1 MAIDDRGHDVQRLFE
16 RVCRA
21 LGEHREGTHF
31 PKIATDLIRPTHD
44 GYDLIGL
51 ADRGERV
58 VYYARRDEEII
69 LVPFDK
75 HGIERGRG
83 EVVAHGVDDPRSW
96 ATVNQPRLVWSVY
109 L

>member
-21 LGEHREGTHF
+21 LGEHRQGAHF

-44 GYDLIGL
+44 GYDLLGL
-51 ADRGERV
+51 ADDGARV
-58 VYYARRDEEII
+58 VYYDRRASEVLLI
-69 LVPFDK
+69 PFDK
-75 HGIERGRG
+75 HGLERGGG
-83 EVVAHGVDDPRSW
+83 EVVAHGVDDPRTWLTTHRS
-96 ATVNQPRLVWSVY
+96 RLVWSIY